1 MPINTILATA
11 AAAILLFGPAGGQ
24 MIRQAA
30 QAPAATSQPAISQQA
45 PAQPSVDC
53 ANQPAD
59 GAEADSTAVD
69 ADTEELQCGDQNAPD
84 ATEADTESEAAE
96 SDQNDAAPS
105 ATPAITADQ
114 AKATAEAQLN
124 AGAASKVEL
133 DDENGQLVYS
143 VEIGGVDV
151 KVDAMTGAVVT
162 VDNGQDGADGADADA
177 ADAADAD
184 QDQLEEGDQ
193 NAPDSTPDVAG

>member
-30 QAPAATSQPAISQQA
+30 RTPAATSLPAISQQA
-45 PAQPSVDC
+45 PAQPSTDC
-53 ANQPAD
+53 ASQLDDAT
-59 GAEADSTAVD
+59 EADSAA
-69 ADTEELQCGDQNAPD
+69 ADTDTEDLQCGDQNAPD
-84 ATEADTESEAAE
+84 AAEADTESEAAE

-114 AKATAEAQLN
+114 ARATAEAQLN

-151 KVDAMTGAVVT
+151 KVDAMTGVVVT
-162 VDNGQDGADGADADA
+162 VESGQDSAENAES
-177 ADAADAD
+177 D
-184 QDQLEEGDQ
+184 QDQVEEGNQ
-193 NAPDSTPDVAG
+193 ASPDVAPDAAG

>member
-30 QAPAATSQPAISQQA
+30 RTPAAASLPAISQQA
-45 PAQPSVDC
+45 PAQPSTNC
-53 ANQPAD
+53 ASQLDDAT
-59 GAEADSTAVD
+59 EADSAA
-69 ADTEELQCGDQNAPD
+69 ADTDTEDLQCGDQNAPD
-84 ATEADTESEAAE
+84 AAEADTESEAAE

-114 AKATAEAQLN
+114 ARATAEAQLN

-151 KVDAMTGAVVT
+151 KVDAMTGVVVT
-162 VDNGQDGADGADADA
+162 VESGQDSAENAES
-177 ADAADAD
+177 D
-184 QDQLEEGDQ
+184 QDQVEEGNQ
-193 NAPDSTPDVAG
+193 ASPDVAPDAAG

>member
-1 MPINTILATA
+1 MMPINTILATA

-30 QAPAATSQPAISQQA
+30 RTPAAASLPAISQQA
-45 PAQPSVDC
+45 PAQPSTNC
-53 ANQPAD
+53 ASQLDDAT
-59 GAEADSTAVD
+59 EADSAA
-69 ADTEELQCGDQNAPD
+69 ADTDTEDLQCGDQNAPD
-84 ATEADTESEAAE
+84 AAEADTESEAAE

-114 AKATAEAQLN
+114 ARATAEAQLN

-151 KVDAMTGAVVT
+151 KVDAMTGVVVT
-162 VDNGQDGADGADADA
+162 VESGQDSAENAES
-177 ADAADAD
+177 D
-184 QDQLEEGDQ
+184 QDQVEEGNQ
-193 NAPDSTPDVAG
+193 ASPDVAPDAAG

>member
-1 MPINTILATA
+1 MMPINTILATA

-30 QAPAATSQPAISQQA
+30 RTPAAASLPAISQQA
-45 PAQPSVDC
+45 PAQPSTDC
-53 ANQPAD
+53 ASQLDDAT
-59 GAEADSTAVD
+59 EADSAAADT
-69 ADTEELQCGDQNAPD
+69 DTEELQCGDQNAPD
-84 ATEADTESEAAE
+84 AAEADTESEAAE

-114 AKATAEAQLN
+114 ARATAEAQLN

-151 KVDAMTGAVVT
+151 KVDAMTGVVVT
-162 VDNGQDGADGADADA
+162 VESGQDSAENAES
-177 ADAADAD
+177 D
-184 QDQLEEGDQ
+184 QDQVEEGNQ
-193 NAPDSTPDVAG
+193 ASPDVAPDAAG

>member
-1 MPINTILATA
+1 MMPINTILATA

-30 QAPAATSQPAISQQA
+30 RTPAAASLPAISQQA
-45 PAQPSVDC
+45 PAQPSTDC
-53 ANQPAD
+53 ASQPDDAI
-59 GAEADSTAVD
+59 EADSAAADT
-69 ADTEELQCGDQNAPD
+69 DTEELQCGDQNAPD
-84 ATEADTESEAAE
+84 AAEADTESEAAE

-105 ATPAITADQ
+105 AAPAITADQ
-114 AKATAEAQLN
+114 ARATAEAQLN

-151 KVDAMTGAVVT
+151 KVDAMTGVVVT
-162 VDNGQDGADGADADA
+162 VESGQDSAENAES
-177 ADAADAD
+177 D
-184 QDQLEEGDQ
+184 QDQVEEGNQ
-193 NAPDSTPDVAG
+193 ASPDVAPDAAG

>member
-30 QAPAATSQPAISQQA
+30 RTPAAASLPAISQQA
-45 PAQPSVDC
+45 PAQPSTDC
-53 ANQPAD
+53 ASQPDDAI
-59 GAEADSTAVD
+59 EADSAAADT
-69 ADTEELQCGDQNAPD
+69 DTEELQCGDQNAPD
-84 ATEADTESEAAE
+84 AAEADTESEAAE

-105 ATPAITADQ
+105 AAPAITADQ
-114 AKATAEAQLN
+114 ARATAEAQLN

-151 KVDAMTGAVVT
+151 KVDAMTGVVVT
-162 VDNGQDGADGADADA
+162 VESGQDSAENAES
-177 ADAADAD
+177 D
-184 QDQLEEGDQ
+184 QDQVEEGNQ
-193 NAPDSTPDVAG
+193 ASPDVAPDAAG

>member
-1 MPINTILATA
+1 MPLNTILATA

-30 QAPAATSQPAISQQA
+30 RTPAAASLPAISQQA
-45 PAQPSVDC
+45 PAQPSTNC
-53 ANQPAD
+53 ASQLDDAT
-59 GAEADSTAVD
+59 EADSAAADT
-69 ADTEELQCGDQNAPD
+69 DTEELQCGDQNAPD
-84 ATEADTESEAAE
+84 AAEADTESEAAE

-114 AKATAEAQLN
+114 ARATAEAQLN

-151 KVDAMTGAVVT
+151 KVDAMTGVVVT
-162 VDNGQDGADGADADA
+162 VESGQDSAENAES
-177 ADAADAD
+177 D
-184 QDQLEEGDQ
+184 QDQVEEGNQ
-193 NAPDSTPDVAG
+193 ASPDVAPDAAG

>member
-30 QAPAATSQPAISQQA
+30 RTPAAASLPAISQQA
-45 PAQPSVDC
+45 PAQPSTDC
-53 ANQPAD
+53 ASQLDDAT
-59 GAEADSTAVD
+59 EADSAAADT
-69 ADTEELQCGDQNAPD
+69 DTEELQCGDQNAPD
-84 ATEADTESEAAE
+84 AAEADTESEAAE

-114 AKATAEAQLN
+114 ARATAEAQLN

-151 KVDAMTGAVVT
+151 KVDAMTGVVVT
-162 VDNGQDGADGADADA
+162 VESGQDSAENAES
-177 ADAADAD
+177 D
-184 QDQLEEGDQ
+184 QDQVEEGNQ
-193 NAPDSTPDVAG
+193 ASPDVAPDAAG

>member
-30 QAPAATSQPAISQQA
+30 RTPAAASLPAISQQA
-45 PAQPSVDC
+45 PAQPSTNC
-53 ANQPAD
+53 ASQLDDAT
-59 GAEADSTAVD
+59 EADSAA
-69 ADTEELQCGDQNAPD
+69 ADTDTEDLQCGDQNAPD
-84 ATEADTESEAAE
+84 AAEADTESEAAE

-114 AKATAEAQLN
+114 AKATAEAQAN

-133 DDENGQLVYS
+133 DDENGLLVYS

-151 KVDAMTGAVVT
+151 KVDAMTGVVVT
-162 VDNGQDGADGADADA
+162 VESGQDSAENAES
-177 ADAADAD
+177 D
-184 QDQLEEGDQ
+184 QDQVEEGNQ
-193 NAPDSTPDVAG
+193 ASPDVAPDAAG

>member
-53 ANQPAD
+53 ANQLDDAT
-59 GAEADSTAVD
+59 EADSAAADT
-69 ADTEELQCGDQNAPD
+69 DTEELQCGDQNAPD

-151 KVDAMTGAVVT
+151 KVDAMTGAIVT
-162 VDNGQDGADGADADA
+162 VDNGQDGADG
-177 ADAADAD
+177 ADAD

>member
-30 QAPAATSQPAISQQA
+30 RTPAAASLPAISQQA
-45 PAQPSVDC
+45 PAQPSTNC
-53 ANQPAD
+53 ASQLDDAT
-59 GAEADSTAVD
+59 EADSAAADT
-69 ADTEELQCGDQNAPD
+69 DTEELQCGDQNAPD
-84 ATEADTESEAAE
+84 AAEADTESEAAE

-114 AKATAEAQLN
+114 ARATAEAQLN

-151 KVDAMTGAVVT
+151 KVDAMTGVVVT
-162 VDNGQDGADGADADA
+162 VESGQDSAENAES
-177 ADAADAD
+177 D
-184 QDQLEEGDQ
+184 QDQVEEGNQ
-193 NAPDSTPDVAG
+193 ASPDVAPDAAG

>member
-11 AAAILLFGPAGGQ
+11 AAAILLFGPAGAHAV
-24 MIRQAA
+24 RQAT
-30 QAPAATSQPAISQQA
+30 QAPSASSLPAISQQA
-45 PAQPSVDC
+45 PAQPSADC
-53 ANQPAD
+53 ANQLDDATD
-59 GAEADSTAVD
+59 ADSAAADT
-69 ADTEELQCGDQNAPD
+69 DTEELQCGDQNAPD

-114 AKATAEAQLN
+114 ARATAEAQLN

-151 KVDAMTGAVVT
+151 KVDAMTGAIVT
-162 VDNGQDGADGADADA
+162 VENGQDGADG
-177 ADAADAD
+177 ADAD

>member
-30 QAPAATSQPAISQQA
+30 RTPAAASLPAISQQA
-45 PAQPSVDC
+45 PAQPSTNC
-53 ANQPAD
+53 ASQLDDAT
-59 GAEADSTAVD
+59 EADSAAADT
-69 ADTEELQCGDQNAPD
+69 DTEELQCGDQNAPD
-84 ATEADTESEAAE
+84 GTEADTESEAAE
-96 SDQNDAAPS
+96 SDQNDSAPS
-105 ATPAITADQ
+105 AAPAITADQ
-114 AKATAEAQLN
+114 ARATAEAQAN

-162 VDNGQDGADGADADA
+162 VDNGQDSAQNAES
-177 ADAADAD
+177 D
-184 QDQLEEGDQ
+184 QDQVEESNQ
-193 NAPDSTPDVAG
+193 ASPDVAPDAAG

>member
-30 QAPAATSQPAISQQA
+30 RTPAAASLPAISQQA
-45 PAQPSVDC
+45 PAQPSTDC
-53 ANQPAD
+53 ASQLDDAT
-59 GAEADSTAVD
+59 EADSAA
-69 ADTEELQCGDQNAPD
+69 ADTDTEDLQCGDQNAPD
-84 ATEADTESEAAE
+84 AAEADTESEAAE

-114 AKATAEAQLN
+114 ARATAEAQLN

-151 KVDAMTGAVVT
+151 KVDAMTGVVVT
-162 VDNGQDGADGADADA
+162 VESGQDSAENAES
-177 ADAADAD
+177 D
-184 QDQLEEGDQ
+184 QDQVEEGNQ
-193 NAPDSTPDVAG
+193 ASPDVAPDAAG